1 MEIYYKTGDVIVI
14 SKYSY
19 FISYIQFIIFVHINQ
34 YNSITCIYVDG
45 ENLVVKP
52 LHVVLNLFND
62 CEIHYMGICGKNI
75 PVSKF
80 TDLSN
85 IYDHGMMWLLSGNNI
100 NNDLQIQCITK
111 LLIHIGIKVNLNNIY
126 NMDISEFVN
135 NIDNILI
142 DYYYIRFLI
151 Q

>member
-1 MEIYYKTGDVIVI
+1 
-14 SKYSY
+14 
-19 FISYIQFIIFVHINQ
+19 
-34 YNSITCIYVDG
+34 
-45 ENLVVKP
+45 
-52 LHVVLNLFND
+52 
-62 CEIHYMGICGKNI
+62 MGICGKNI